1 MSWCA
6 RYGIDSYDQRV
17 LGYRTAPGD
26 HSAQVY
32 SRDAVSSSV
41 RVLEEVLA
49 SIRSREF
56 VPDSTRS
63 GYFPRADDPRADY
76 DVEGSGSEAS
86 LDEADCQD
94 LEKALDEVVDQW
106 AEEAPKRELKAEL
119 LVRNRASRML
129 HLLADESGNVLTCGR
144 MCTKNYDKVA
154 AKPAFMYPMCTRC
167 FSAVQVAEAG
177 DGADL
182 DLGVEDQG

>member
-1 MSWCA
+1 MRCGW
-6 RYGIDSYDQRV
+6 
-17 LGYRTAPGD
+17 
-26 HSAQVY
+26 
-32 SRDAVSSSV
+32 DALVQ
-41 RVLEEVLA
+41 
-49 SIRSREF
+49 
-56 VPDSTRS
+56 
-63 GYFPRADDPRADY
+63 GHM
-76 DVEGSGSEAS
+76 
-86 LDEADCQD
+86 D

-106 AEEAPKRELKAEL
+106 AEEPPKRELKAEL

-182 DLGVEDQG
+182 DLGVEDQDNFGRVPEDGVPLVAPAVRVPSNRWAGVLSVHRPL